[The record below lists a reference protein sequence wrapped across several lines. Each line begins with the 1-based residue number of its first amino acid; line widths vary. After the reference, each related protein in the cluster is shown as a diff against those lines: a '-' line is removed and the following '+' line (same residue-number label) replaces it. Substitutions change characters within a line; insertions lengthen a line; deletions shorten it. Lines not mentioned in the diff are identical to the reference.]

1 MRIQNAILML
11 VWMPVVQ
18 AQIGGFGSSS
28 ISGGGVREARI
39 GRGGEGI
46 RPFAS
51 VSGSYDTSVGN
62 PKANSN
68 GQFETQPSYGV
79 EAGFGAYG
87 TKAWKRTSIGLNYR
101 GDYVQY
107 TATSAQNGS
116 NQVLS
121 LAVTHQFD
129 KKWSAELDV
138 GAGTTNR
145 VYGALQSY
153 VPFDQNFNS
162 IPTNEVLNNR
172 VNYLQ
177 ASAHANYMKN
187 PRLGMKFGGS
197 SITTRRSVRGLA
209 ELQGYT
215 VDGEIFKILS
225 RSTTV
230 GVGYQFFHY
239 HLLGSFG
246 ASDIHSVYARAKY
259 RINRDWSANAS
270 IQGYRIESLGAT
282 VVPLSPEIASLFGRS
297 TGLEAF
303 YRISKSP
310 GFRVSADYARKQV
323 FVSFSGEQSVAPGN
337 GIFLTSSQTSGNASL
352 SYTAEKIWNFGFNV
366 AYTRYSS
373 LTRTLAPYQAILA
386 GVGVT
391 RKMPWLGASIFARY
405 DARKFEQSSLTTVN
419 QGGYRASFGI
429 GFSPRAVPLSL
440 W

>member
-1 MRIQNAILML
+1 ML
-11 VWMPVVQ
+11 VWVPMMQPSLLL
-18 AQIGGFGSSS
+18 AQIAGFGSSS
-28 ISGGGVREARI
+28 ITGGGVREARI

-51 VSGSYDTSVGN
+51 VSGAYDTSVGN
-62 PKANSN
+62 AIATSN

-87 TKAWKRTSIGLNYR
+87 TKGWKRTSIGLNYR
-101 GDYVQY
+101 GDIVHY
-107 TATSAQNGS
+107 SAASVQNGS

-121 LAVTHQFD
+121 LALTHQFD
-129 KKWSAELDV
+129 KKWSAEVDL
-138 GAGTTNR
+138 GAGSTNR
-145 VYGALQSY
+145 VFGALQSY

-177 ASAHANYMKN
+177 ASTHVSYMKN
-187 PRLGMKFGGS
+187 PRLGLKFGGS
-197 SITTRRSVRGLA
+197 SITTRRSVKGLA

-215 VDGEIFKILS
+215 VDGEIFKVLS

-230 GVGYQFFHY
+230 GVGYQFFHF
-239 HLLGSFG
+239 HFLGSFG
-246 ASDIHSVYARAKY
+246 ASDIHSVYLRGKY
-259 RINRDWSANAS
+259 RINRDWSATAS
-270 IQGYRIESLGAT
+270 IQGYRVESLGAT
-282 VVPLSPEIASLFGRS
+282 VVPLSPEIAALFGR
-297 TGLEAF
+297 GAALEAF
-303 YRISKSP
+303 YRIERAP
-310 GFRVSADYARKQV
+310 GFRLGAEYARKQV
-323 FVSFSGEQSVAPGN
+323 FLSFSGEQSVAPGN
-337 GIFLTSSQTSGNASL
+337 GIFLTSRQTSANASL
-352 SYTAEKIWNFGFNV
+352 SYTAEKIWNFGFNL

-373 LTRTLAPYQAILA
+373 LTRSLTPYQAILA

-391 RKMPWLGASIFARY
+391 RKMPWLGASLFVRY

-419 QGGYRASFGI
+419 QSGYRASVGI